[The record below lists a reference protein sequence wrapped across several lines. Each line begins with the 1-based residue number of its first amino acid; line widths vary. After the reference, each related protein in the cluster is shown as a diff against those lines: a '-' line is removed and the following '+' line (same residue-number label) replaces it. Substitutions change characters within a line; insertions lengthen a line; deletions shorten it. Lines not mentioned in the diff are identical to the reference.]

1 MPTVRK
7 EWVLEDFKT
16 KYIPEKLQH
25 LINEHTITYSFSKLR
40 EREVLVIC
48 HRYQIDG
55 KEFLTLEEL
64 AKKLERTR
72 ELIRGVEVKAAKKI
86 VFFFEQYQRKKF
98 YESKVD

>member
-25 LINEHTITYSFSKLR
+25 LVNEHTIGYSLARLR
-40 EREVLVIC
+40 EREALVIC
-48 HRYQIDG
+48 HRYQIEG
-55 KEFLTLEEL
+55 KEFMTLEEL

-72 ELIRGVEVKAAKKI
+72 ELIRGVENKAAKKI

-98 YESKVD
+98 YESKAE